1 MRYGN
6 TVTAEEII
14 EQIKAL
20 PAEERAV
27 VLEFINTLDTSV
39 SEPPSVQY
47 IDLKSVEA
55 VAEKTFNE
63 HEELFR
69 KLAQ

>member
-6 TVTAEEII
+6 AVTAEEII

-39 SEPPSVQY
+39 SEPPSLQF
-47 IDLKSVEA
+47 IDLKSVQA
-55 VAEKTFNE
+55 VAEKIFNE